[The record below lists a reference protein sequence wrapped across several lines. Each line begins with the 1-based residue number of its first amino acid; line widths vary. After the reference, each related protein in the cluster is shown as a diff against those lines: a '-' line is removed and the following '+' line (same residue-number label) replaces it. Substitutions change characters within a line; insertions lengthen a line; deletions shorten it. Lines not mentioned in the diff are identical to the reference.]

1 MGGLGSGRPR
11 GSGRSTVEAHRALD
25 ADRLNQA
32 GCLRA
37 GWAGGWQWGDGEQG
51 ASVSLRAEPDRL
63 HLAYR
68 VRVGGGEWEDIAEAV
83 PLVRVPCRFG
93 GTRPYFLCPGGV
105 NGAACGRRVSK
116 LYAAGRRFRCRHC
129 HQLAH
134 ASQGEDKWARRLRR
148 ANTVR
153 ERVIRERLGGA
164 PGPLAPCP
172 PKPKGMRLRTYAR
185 LLDQLPRGR
194 AAGRPGPRAPAPAAA
209 GAGQRSEVAGRRP
222 RGRARRG
229 RPAARLG
236 RIALGEAA
244 PSTW

>member
-11 GSGRSTVEAHRALD
+11 GSGRNTVEAHHALD
-25 ADRLNQA
+25 ADRLNRA

-37 GWAGGWQWGDGEQG
+37 GWAGGWQWGDGGQG
-51 ASVSLRAEPDRL
+51 ASVGLLAEPDQL

-68 VRVGGGEWEDIAEAV
+68 VHVGGGEWEDIAEAV
-83 PLVRVPCRFG
+83 PLVRVPCRLG
-93 GTRPYFLCPGGV
+93 GTRPYFICPGGV
-105 NGAACGRRVSK
+105 DGIACGRRVSK

-153 ERVIRERLGGA
+153 ERVLRERLGGA

-172 PKPKGMRLRTYAR
+172 PKPKGMHLRTYAR
-185 LLDQLPRGR
+185 LLDQLL
-194 AAGRPGPRAPAPAAA
+194 AAELLADQAH
-209 GAGQRSEVAGRRP
+209 
-222 RGRARRG
+222 AR
-229 RPAARLG
+229 RLG
-236 RIALGEAA
+236 RLLARIDGSKWRDDDPEEERDQAGQPAETAA
-244 PSTW
+244 PRPSASTRSA